1 MDGAHDLV
9 GGEAVA
15 GGVEIG
21 RGDIKKADEAAAT
34 VHAHQH
40 RALAFAERAEAIDHD
55 GERSGVG
62 GRDGHDGT
70 VMAVLGEFY
79 KGAFECRRPMDVI
92 GRAGLVHRDG
102 RAGELAMMPDVREGV
117 SIEVGRGGERVLRAG
132 MWLARPIDA
141 VFKFFG
147 DAGNLEAITP
157 PWLGF
162 DILTPKPIEMGVGTL
177 IDYRIRLKGVPMRW
191 RTRIAAWEPPTRF
204 IDEQLKG
211 PYALW
216 EHEHRFRP
224 ESRDVQAG
232 TWCED
237 VVRYRVPMSGLTP
250 WLGVGRVADRI
261 MVRRD
266 LRRIF
271 EYRMERMRGLLG

>member
-1 MDGAHDLV
+1 
-9 GGEAVA
+9 
-15 GGVEIG
+15 
-21 RGDIKKADEAAAT
+21 
-34 VHAHQH
+34 
-40 RALAFAERAEAIDHD
+40 
-55 GERSGVG
+55 
-62 GRDGHDGT
+62 
-70 VMAVLGEFY
+70 
-79 KGAFECRRPMDVI
+79 
-92 GRAGLVHRDG
+92 
-102 RAGELAMMPDVREGV
+102 MMPDVREGV

-132 MWLARPIDA
+132 MWLARPIEA
-141 VFKFFG
+141 VFEFFG

-191 RTRIAAWEPPTRF
+191 RTRISAWEPPTRF

-211 PYALW
+211 PYTLW
-216 EHEHRFRP
+216 KHEHRFRP
-224 ESRDVQAG
+224 ESRDGQAG

-237 VVRYRVPMSGLTP
+237 VVRYRVPMSGVWP